1 MGRLHAP
8 PWVRRPRQVILTLGW
23 LGVGEVTLRIVL
35 SEMGFVCF
43 AEERLISWVDVAR
56 LVS

>member
-1 MGRLHAP
+1 MHAP